1 MDNYKKFSVFQKS
14 TRNFF
19 ISTNRFFFF
28 KKKRYNFFCFD
39 KLIFQKSLRNVFKFE
54 KHSFNKKLCKLF
66 TQKDMFLSLILQKCC
81 SLRIIEKKIGT
92 YKELSI
98 LVLICSFLWK
108 ECFSNGFMADL
119 LNDFWVI
126 GCCFLNIY
134 FCSTLVLLWKWSCDI
149 VSFQ

>member
-1 MDNYKKFSVFQKS
+1 MFFRKVQEIFHFIKSVL
-14 TRNFF
+14 
-19 ISTNRFFFF
+19 FFF
-28 KKKRYNFFCFD
+28 KKKYNFFCFN
-39 KLIFQKSLRNVFKFE
+39 KLIFQTSLRNVFKFE

-108 ECFSNGFMADL
+108 ECFSDGFMTDL

-126 GCCFLNIY
+126 GC
-134 FCSTLVLLWKWSCDI
+134 CSTLVLLWKWSCDI
-149 VSFQ
+149 VSLQ